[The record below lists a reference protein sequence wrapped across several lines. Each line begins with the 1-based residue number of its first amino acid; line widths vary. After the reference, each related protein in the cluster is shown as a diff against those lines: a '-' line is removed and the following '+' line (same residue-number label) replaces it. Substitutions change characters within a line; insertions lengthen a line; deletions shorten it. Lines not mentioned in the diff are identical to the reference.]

1 LEKIAAMQLRRVALF
16 AMGIALIGGWTTV
29 VLATA
34 QAQKAATDIWKDEPK
49 ETRPY
54 WQRDLSQEQIE
65 RILEG
70 IQKRDPAK
78 AKALTE
84 LRKRNTDQFMT
95 ELREQGR
102 PEIDQIVRER
112 WEARRQERNNRFL
125 EWLKANYPS
134 EEQALTKLK
143 EKDPQLYLKGFENL
157 MNRYGYI
164 FEAENSSPELAV
176 VLKEDLELKKR
187 TEQLCARYRNEKSD
201 AKKQA
206 LGAEIEELVARRYDL
221 IVRQKE
227 IAYEQLLKRVEDLQ
241 KQVTSSKDDIAKFK
255 DVQVKRENVKQ
266 RVETLVGNKVRFKW
280 D

>member
-1 LEKIAAMQLRRVALF
+1 MQLRRIALF
-16 AMGIALIGGWTTV
+16 AMGIALIGGLTTV
-29 VLATA
+29 ASATA
-34 QAQKAATDIWKDEPK
+34 EAKKTGSDIWRDEPR

-54 WQRDLSQEQIE
+54 WQRDLSKDEVE
-65 RILEG
+65 RVLEG
-70 IQKRDPAK
+70 IRKRDPAK

-84 LRKRNTDQFMT
+84 LREKNADQFLT

-102 PEIDQIVRER
+102 PEIDQIARER

-125 EWLKANYPS
+125 EWLKANYPF
-134 EEQALTKLK
+134 EEQALLKLK
-143 EKDPQLYLKGFENL
+143 EKDPQLYLKGFENM

-164 FEAENSSPELAV
+164 FEAENSSPELAT

-187 TEQLCARYRNEKSD
+187 SEQLCARYRNEKVE

-206 LGAEIEELVARRYDL
+206 LGAEIEGLVARRYDL
-221 IVRQKE
+221 IARRKE

-241 KQVTSSKDDIAKFK
+241 KQVTNSKADIAQFK
-255 DVQVKRENVKQ
+255 TEQVKRENVKQ
-266 RVETLVGNKVRFKW
+266 RVETLIGNKARFKW